1 MSDPRYVP
9 VGLATA
15 GQLTADMADPDL
27 AGPQTDEGVPVG
39 SADVEADRARAAG
52 ELPVEEPDPQLRP

>member
-15 GQLTADMADPDL
+15 GRLTADMADPDL
-27 AGPQTDEGVPVG
+27 AAPPVDDDGTPVG
-39 SADVEADRARAAG
+39 SADAEADRARAAG
-52 ELPVEEPDPQLRP
+52 AEPEETPRH